1 MSLRRTALTPRP
13 WLTMAAVSLAVC
25 SAASL
30 AVTKVY
36 TLDADFDLGTLDGVN
51 HAAPNSNQL
60 QLNSIG
66 TTFPVMWI
74 ANAGEDTLSKID
86 TNLNKEIA
94 RYRTGFG
101 PTGQAGFAG
110 HLGNAYAGAAP
121 SRTAVDINGNAYVLN
136 RHFDGKSAVLIK
148 ILAEGGIDRNANGV
162 IDTSSDLD
170 NNGLITGAEIK
181 PLGDTNASGY
191 IDAAE
196 LQDER
201 VAWAVRVPDGV
212 TAPHVLGQLGRSLCI
227 APDGNLWVGLFNNAR
242 YYKVSSANGATLG
255 GPYTFP
261 TTPYGCLVDAQG
273 ILWSADLGSQLGRL
287 DTNNPTNVAA
297 FPFSMSNYGIA
308 IGNDRV
314 YLATYGGAN
323 GKPFARFNPATNTFD
338 TPAGSNHGALG
349 IAVDG
354 SGNVIAG
361 NYSSGGV
368 TKFDPNGAV
377 LWSRPN
383 QAGTGEVRGVAI
395 DANNDVWLIHRTTAN
410 VSKFRGTDGTP
421 LGVFPVGDQPYT
433 YSDAAGFAIRN
444 ATNSTGTW
452 TVVLDGSSNGLAWG
466 TINWNDLVPPGG
478 SVQVQARTADTVAGL
493 PLVAYTPV
501 AKNVAFNASGRFIQ
515 IQTRMNA
522 NAAGDSPVLYDLSV
536 QSSNTS
542 CDIDADG
549 DIDTADLAL
558 IRAGIGKPL
567 AANDPR
573 DATLDGKITINDV
586 RACTL
591 RCTRASCAAN

>member
-1 MSLRRTALTPRP
+1 
-13 WLTMAAVSLAVC
+13 
-25 SAASL
+25 
-30 AVTKVY
+30 
-36 TLDADFDLGTLDGVN
+36 VN

-148 ILAEGGIDRNANGV
+148 ILAERTAQRNGV

-227 APDGNLWVGLFNNAR
+227 APDGNLWVGLFNNAGITR
-242 YYKVSSANGATLG
+242 CLANGATLG

-368 TKFDPNGAV
+368 TKFDPNGVV

-395 DANNDVWLIHRTTAN
+395 DANNDVWLIHRPRPTSPSSVARTARRW
-410 VSKFRGTDGTP
+410 VCSRSATSRTPTATPPASRSATPRTAPAPGPRCWTVPATGWRGEP
-421 LGVFPVGDQPYT
+421 
-433 YSDAAGFAIRN
+433 
-444 ATNSTGTW
+444 STGTTW
-452 TVVLDGSSNGLAWG
+452 FPRAAACRCRR
-466 TINWNDLVPPGG
+466 VPPTPWPACPWCLTRR
-478 SVQVQARTADTVAGL
+478 SPRTSRSM
-493 PLVAYTPV
+493 P
-501 AKNVAFNASGRFIQ
+501 
-515 IQTRMNA
+515 
-522 NAAGDSPVLYDLSV
+522 AAV
-536 QSSNTS
+536 SSRS
-542 CDIDADG
+542 RPA
-549 DIDTADLAL
+549 
-558 IRAGIGKPL
+558 
-567 AANDPR
+567 
-573 DATLDGKITINDV
+573 
-586 RACTL
+586 
-591 RCTRASCAAN
+591 